1 MYFNYTII
9 LKVPSITCEES
20 HSLLPLIKSSVNEKE
35 EDWPREEPNG
45 NSQG

>member
-9 LKVPSITCEES
+9 LKVPFFTCEES
-20 HSLLPLIKSSVNEKE
+20 DSLLPLIKASVNEKG